1 MEACYAMFDCRMAHD
16 CVNMFTFIA
25 DDCQY
30 IRCLPFTYLPLRV
43 KGCWWREV
51 FRWSMIVLCAYL
63 WSVSRFICLVV
74 MFYLYTCL
82 QIRTKRIEMLTLFQV
97 CGSPCQFVAKSSLLP
112 LPWYLTQ
119 IPSAT
124 KTNMQCSQNN
134 ILLRPI
140 LSGWRQLELEVQKKR
155 GCRFQQGH
163 GIPMFPPLASKA
175 KTNIAPPSREEQEVK
190 LVEPASWR
198 KTSLELMAPPFLGGH
213 GGHGCHGRW
222 VVLHD
227 PTGDLAGESWSSGG
241 PGNGRSSSDFPGLHC
256 QVRHVCLPQNDKNN
270 ATQSARLHGCCCQAS
285 SRSDSSGSW
294 SLPLPSEAPS
304 QQLHGTPNKALFRV
318 LLPYYGLIKI
328 KTLLLGGYQATIGR
342 HP

>member
-1 MEACYAMFDCRMAHD
+1 
-16 CVNMFTFIA
+16 
-25 DDCQY
+25 
-30 IRCLPFTYLPLRV
+30 
-43 KGCWWREV
+43 
-51 FRWSMIVLCAYL
+51 
-63 WSVSRFICLVV
+63 
-74 MFYLYTCL
+74 
-82 QIRTKRIEMLTLFQV
+82 MLTPLQV

-134 ILLRPI
+134 VLLRPI

-175 KTNIAPPSREEQEVK
+175 KTNMAPPSREEQEVK
-190 LVEPASWR
+190 LIEPASWR

-227 PTGDLAGESWSSGG
+227 PTGDLAKAPRLQGDLGDLAMEDPALISQ
-241 PGNGRSSSDFPGLHC
+241 DFTAKFVMFVYPRMTRTTPHSRPDST
-256 QVRHVCLPQNDKNN
+256 VVAKRHRAPTVPEADLSP
-270 ATQSARLHGCCCQAS
+270 SLARHHP
-285 SRSDSSGSW
+285 SR
-294 SLPLPSEAPS
+294 
-304 QQLHGTPNKALFRV
+304 QLHGTPNKALFRV

-328 KTLLLGGYQATIGR
+328 KTLFLGGYQATIGR